1 MGAVDNVVRIPI
13 GGGGGEEDA
22 RGGGAAAPA
31 SSPPPDLLTVAARA
45 AVGLVALAVE
55 SAVQILRR
63 VSGTPAGTP
72 SDEDGLALV
81 TGAAMGFTIEAVR
94 TGLSIAQLG
103 LRIAGP
109 PTTFVV
115 DTFLD
120 APRRAGEDLAGE
132 WNERWREE
140 RPEVEAAATAVAVE
154 VTRQA
159 VELVLDQ
166 LDLTQ
171 LVLDHVDLGRV
182 IDAVD
187 IDAVV
192 DKLDLDAIV
201 QRVDL
206 DRVAEGIDLDA
217 VAERLDVE
225 RVVARLDLAK
235 LSLEVIDRIDLPEII
250 RSSTGTV
257 ANEGV
262 RVIRMQTFG
271 ADRAITGLVQRMLGR
286 RPPAVAEEMAEEI
299 AEDPERRGD

>member
-1 MGAVDNVVRIPI
+1 MGTVDNVVRIPI

-22 RGGGAAAPA
+22 HGGGAAAPA
-31 SSPPPDLLTVAARA
+31 SSPPPDLLTVATRA

-63 VSGTPAGTP
+63 VSGAPAGTEM
-72 SDEDGLALV
+72 DDGLALV
-81 TGAAMGFTIEAVR
+81 TGAALGFTIEAVR

-103 LRIAGP
+103 LKVAGP

-132 WNERWREE
+132 WNEKWREE

-206 DRVAEGIDLDA
+206 DRVAERIDLDA

-250 RSSTGTV
+250 RSSTGSV

-271 ADRAITGLVQRMLGR
+271 ADRAITGLVNRMLGR
-286 RPPAVAEEMAEEI
+286 RPPTAAEEMAREI
-299 AEDPERRGD
+299 AEDPDQDVD

>member
-1 MGAVDNVVRIPI
+1 V
-13 GGGGGEEDA
+13 GGGGGE
-22 RGGGAAAPA
+22 RVGGGEPGRAP
-31 SSPPPDLLTVAARA
+31 PPPDLLTVAARA

-154 VTRQA
+154 
-159 VELVLDQ
+159 LVLDQ
-166 LDLTQ
+166 LDLTE

-187 IDAVV
+187 IDTVV